1 MISHEIL
8 SGFLT
13 TADFFD
19 GDLNDKRRWK
29 VLPDFC
35 RFLRFVNAAHGKIM
49 VSLKVFFPM
58 WKFEKKSFTIYLI
71 LIFINLFQGIP
82 AKENI

>member
-1 MISHEIL
+1 VISHGIL
-8 SGFLT
+8 SGFLI
-13 TADFFD
+13 TADLFD
-19 GDLNDKRRWK
+19 GDLNDERRWK
-29 VLPDFC
+29 VLPDSC
-35 RFLRFVNAAHGKIM
+35 RFRRFVNADHGKIM
-49 VSLKVFFPM
+49 VSLKVFFHM

>member
-1 MISHEIL
+1 MNRY
-8 SGFLT
+8 
-13 TADFFD
+13 D
-19 GDLNDKRRWK
+19 R
-29 VLPDFC
+29 VLMVVSIIF
-35 RFLRFVNAAHGKIM
+35 RRFVNAAHGKIM

>member
-1 MISHEIL
+1 
-8 SGFLT
+8 
-13 TADFFD
+13 
-19 GDLNDKRRWK
+19 
-29 VLPDFC
+29 
-35 RFLRFVNAAHGKIM
+35 VNAAHGKIM
-49 VSLKVFFPM
+49 VFLKIFFPM

>member
-1 MISHEIL
+1 MT
-8 SGFLT
+8 GFEVVSII
-13 TADFFD
+13 F
-19 GDLNDKRRWK
+19 R
-29 VLPDFC
+29 
-35 RFLRFVNAAHGKIM
+35 RFVNAAHGKIM